1 MNTPYWFV
9 GEYYDSC
16 RSVVKEMENNYRLL
30 RIIRK
35 NGLQVLSDDE
45 EQYFWDNLDEFRE
58 EICKLS
64 FRIWFDF
71 PKKSRSRK

>member
-1 MNTPYWFV
+1 
-9 GEYYDSC
+9 
-16 RSVVKEMENNYRLL
+16 MENNYRLL

-45 EQYFWDNLDEFRE
+45 QQYFWDNLDEFRE

-71 PKKSRSRK
+71 PKKK

>member
-1 MNTPYWFV
+1 MNTPCWFV

-16 RSVVKEMENNYRLL
+16 RSVVKEMENNHRLL

-45 EQYFWDNLDEFRE
+45 QQYFWDNLEEFRG
-58 EICKLS
+58 EICTLS
-64 FRIWFDF
+64 FRICFDF
-71 PKKSRSRK
+71 TKKK